1 MKMRAATAA
10 AEVEERKAAAAER
23 AATAATLVEREKAAT
38 ERERAAAAER
48 AATAAAEL
56 EEREAAAAERTAAAA
71 ASLERIKVETAAEA
85 AATALEQQE
94 KESEQ
99 KNNALRVRLQIER
112 EAATVTERDL
122 AFIRLKEKE
131 EGKLI
136 PEPFDVGKVQKLL
149 PTFEEREPDNYFS
162 VFEDTAK
169 NLNWPQ
175 DKWYLIIRNSFKG
188 KALSVCATMLEEHDY
203 FIIKQAILDAYSITA
218 EGYRQ
223 IFRNSQKQVQQTFLE
238 FMNGKIKQFQ
248 KWVDKVDV
256 KTFEQ
261 LKDLIVMEEFLR
273 KIPGSINVYLRE
285 QNESDP
291 KKAAL
296 KADDYALIHKVGKT
310 PYRET
315 RPKETCTYCKQEGH
329 HISECPD
336 PHCAASYLKR
346 KPNPPQFSPKQMNLP
361 KQEPKPKVEKKK
373 TFHCASHESQAF
385 APFTCSG
392 KINGKPVTILRDTGS
407 SQTIVSP
414 KVIRPKGETH
424 RYVAVNDLTSKSML
438 PLINV
443 NLHCPYFSGTTEVAV
458 NPELLPCKNV
468 DVILGNDIANSVVLT
483 NLIAVSPDVVQEEC
497 LAVTRSSKKDTPTES
512 SSNPLPVSE
521 PMDFNELMS
530 TYKIQPDS
538 FSYQQ
543 RKDVTLQ
550 QCFNQVK
557 PKDTNKCSYF
567 YINNNVLMRKFR
579 SSKNSHLETWKDLF
593 QVVVPKDIRPLILEL
608 SHSADSHLGI
618 TKTYECISQDF
629 YWPNMKNDI
638 KEYVKTCTTCQKTN
652 GALERTHQTIKN
664 LLRKYI
670 HSSGNEWDCD
680 LELIM
685 YVIRGVRNQST
696 GMSPFEL
703 LFGRRPRTI
712 LSSVKER
719 ILKLGD
725 NEVPLSQYIS
735 ELNKKL
741 SDLHSIA
748 KTNLITAQEKMKINY
763 DKKAKTRSF
772 KVGDAVLLYHP
783 IAGSPLRE
791 KYQGPYTITHRIS
804 PTNYIIATPDKRKS
818 TQLVHINLLKAYLS
832 PSTAE
837 SKTVMITSAIPY
849 IDCPMDQFTDDPIT
863 ASWQDFQNSK
873 ILENLSDYLQPLYAS
888 KFKSLVA
895 LFHEFP
901 SITSDKPGRCTML
914 DHDIKLQPGAAPIKQ
929 AFYRT
934 SQKKL
939 GIMKEEVNYLVREGL
954 AEPSASPWA
963 SPCLLVGKKNGKFRL
978 CTDYRKINNLT
989 IKDSYPLPRIQDI
1002 IDQVSNSTYL
1012 TQIDLLKGYYQIK
1025 LTETAKEISSFITPF
1040 GLFSY
1045 NVMPFGLANAPA
1057 TFQRVMSLILQDLEK
1072 VFVYL
1077 DDIIIASDTWVNHI
1091 QKIKEVFSR
1100 LKQHGLTI
1108 NLAKSNFCKG
1118 QVSYLGHRVGSG
1130 KVLPH
1135 DANISAITSYP
1146 VPTTKQELKRFLGMV
1161 GYYSKFS
1168 PNFSPFTGPLFALTS
1183 SKVNFSWSQQHDQIF
1198 NQLKTYLSSPPILM
1212 APNLTKPF
1220 YLQTDA
1226 SDLGYGGILL
1236 QHPAPITTI
1245 TGNLPPLADLL
1256 PVSYSSGRFMG
1267 SQLNWPT
1274 VEKELFAIV
1283 ATIQRYEIYVDGQD
1297 TIYVYSDH
1305 SPLSHLHRST
1315 TLNPKLLR
1323 WSYILSAHNI
1333 QVIAISGRENIVADS
1348 LSRITSVDPREMEKN
1363 KNKGRL

>member
-1 MKMRAATAA
+1 
-10 AEVEERKAAAAER
+10 
-23 AATAATLVEREKAAT
+23 
-38 ERERAAAAER
+38 
-48 AATAAAEL
+48 
-56 EEREAAAAERTAAAA
+56 
-71 ASLERIKVETAAEA
+71 
-85 AATALEQQE
+85 
-94 KESEQ
+94 
-99 KNNALRVRLQIER
+99 
-112 EAATVTERDL
+112 
-122 AFIRLKEKE
+122 
-131 EGKLI
+131 
-136 PEPFDVGKVQKLL
+136 
-149 PTFEEREPDNYFS
+149 
-162 VFEDTAK
+162 
-169 NLNWPQ
+169 
-175 DKWYLIIRNSFKG
+175 
-188 KALSVCATMLEEHDY
+188 
-203 FIIKQAILDAYSITA
+203 
-218 EGYRQ
+218 
-223 IFRNSQKQVQQTFLE
+223 
-238 FMNGKIKQFQ
+238 
-248 KWVDKVDV
+248 
-256 KTFEQ
+256 
-261 LKDLIVMEEFLR
+261 
-273 KIPGSINVYLRE
+273 
-285 QNESDP
+285 
-291 KKAAL
+291 
-296 KADDYALIHKVGKT
+296 
-310 PYRET
+310 
-315 RPKETCTYCKQEGH
+315 
-329 HISECPD
+329 
-336 PHCAASYLKR
+336 
-346 KPNPPQFSPKQMNLP
+346 
-361 KQEPKPKVEKKK
+361 
-373 TFHCASHESQAF
+373 
-385 APFTCSG
+385 
-392 KINGKPVTILRDTGS
+392 
-407 SQTIVSP
+407 
-414 KVIRPKGETH
+414 
-424 RYVAVNDLTSKSML
+424 
-438 PLINV
+438 
-443 NLHCPYFSGTTEVAV
+443 
-458 NPELLPCKNV
+458 
-468 DVILGNDIANSVVLT
+468 
-483 NLIAVSPDVVQEEC
+483 
-497 LAVTRSSKKDTPTES
+497 
-512 SSNPLPVSE
+512 
-521 PMDFNELMS
+521 
-530 TYKIQPDS
+530 
-538 FSYQQ
+538 
-543 RKDVTLQ
+543 
-550 QCFNQVK
+550 
-557 PKDTNKCSYF
+557 
-567 YINNNVLMRKFR
+567 
-579 SSKNSHLETWKDLF
+579 
-593 QVVVPKDIRPLILEL
+593 
-608 SHSADSHLGI
+608 
-618 TKTYECISQDF
+618 
-629 YWPNMKNDI
+629 MKNDI
-638 KEYVKTCTTCQKTN
+638 KEYVKTCTTCQKVSSPNVKVPVAPLKPILVPKEPFSKIIVDCVGPLPKTKRGHEYLLTALCPTTRYPFAVPLRNISAKNILKSLVSIFTVVGFPTELQCDQGTNFMSHAFKTAMKDYHITQVSSSAYHPQTN

-685 YVIRGVRNQST
+685 YIIRGVRNQST

-783 IAGSPLRE
+783 LAGSPLRE
-791 KYQGPYTITHRIS
+791 KYQGPYTITQRIS
-804 PTNYIIATPDKRKS
+804 PTNYIIATPDK
-818 TQLVHINLLKAYLS
+818 H
-832 PSTAE
+832 
-837 SKTVMITSAIPY
+837 
-849 IDCPMDQFTDDPIT
+849 
-863 ASWQDFQNSK
+863 
-873 ILENLSDYLQPLYAS
+873 
-888 KFKSLVA
+888 
-895 LFHEFP
+895 
-901 SITSDKPGRCTML
+901 KPGRCTML

-939 GIMKEEVNYLVREGL
+939 GIMKEVNYLVREGL

-1025 LTETAKEISSFITPF
+1025 LTETAKEISLFITPF

-1226 SDLGYGGILL
+1226 SDLGYGAFYYSILL
-1236 QHPAPITTI
+1236 Q
-1245 TGNLPPLADLL
+1245 
-1256 PVSYSSGRFMG
+1256 
-1267 SQLNWPT
+1267 
-1274 VEKELFAIV
+1274 
-1283 ATIQRYEIYVDGQD
+1283 
-1297 TIYVYSDH
+1297 
-1305 SPLSHLHRST
+1305 
-1315 TLNPKLLR
+1315 
-1323 WSYILSAHNI
+1323 
-1333 QVIAISGRENIVADS
+1333 
-1348 LSRITSVDPREMEKN
+1348 
-1363 KNKGRL
+1363 

>member
-1 MKMRAATAA
+1 
-10 AEVEERKAAAAER
+10 
-23 AATAATLVEREKAAT
+23 
-38 ERERAAAAER
+38 
-48 AATAAAEL
+48 
-56 EEREAAAAERTAAAA
+56 
-71 ASLERIKVETAAEA
+71 
-85 AATALEQQE
+85 
-94 KESEQ
+94 
-99 KNNALRVRLQIER
+99 
-112 EAATVTERDL
+112 
-122 AFIRLKEKE
+122 
-131 EGKLI
+131 
-136 PEPFDVGKVQKLL
+136 
-149 PTFEEREPDNYFS
+149 
-162 VFEDTAK
+162 
-169 NLNWPQ
+169 
-175 DKWYLIIRNSFKG
+175 
-188 KALSVCATMLEEHDY
+188 MLEEHDY

-248 KWVDKVDV
+248 KWVDKADV

-261 LKDLIVMEEFLR
+261 LKYLIVMEEFLR
-273 KIPGSINVYLRE
+273 KIPGGINVYLRE

-414 KVIRPKGETH
+414 KVIQSKGETH
-424 RYVAVNDLTSKSML
+424 RYVAVNDLTSKSTL

-483 NLIAVSPDVVQEEC
+483 NLIAVSPGDVVQEEC

-567 YINNNVLMRKFR
+567 YINNNVLMRRFR

-685 YVIRGVRNQST
+685 YIIRGVRNQST

-735 ELNKKL
+735 ELNRKL

-791 KYQGPYTITHRIS
+791 KYQGPYTITQRIS

-863 ASWQDFQNSK
+863 ASWQDSQNSK
-873 ILENLSDYLQPLYAS
+873 ILENLSDYLQPLSAS
-888 KFKSLVA
+888 KCKSLVA

-901 SITSDKPGRCTML
+901 SIASDKPGRCTML
-914 DHDIKLQPGAAPIKQ
+914 DHDIKL
-929 AFYRT
+929 
-934 SQKKL
+934 
-939 GIMKEEVNYLVREGL
+939 
-954 AEPSASPWA
+954 
-963 SPCLLVGKKNGKFRL
+963 
-978 CTDYRKINNLT
+978 
-989 IKDSYPLPRIQDI
+989 
-1002 IDQVSNSTYL
+1002 
-1012 TQIDLLKGYYQIK
+1012 
-1025 LTETAKEISSFITPF
+1025 
-1040 GLFSY
+1040 
-1045 NVMPFGLANAPA
+1045 
-1057 TFQRVMSLILQDLEK
+1057 
-1072 VFVYL
+1072 
-1077 DDIIIASDTWVNHI
+1077 
-1091 QKIKEVFSR
+1091 
-1100 LKQHGLTI
+1100 
-1108 NLAKSNFCKG
+1108 
-1118 QVSYLGHRVGSG
+1118 
-1130 KVLPH
+1130 
-1135 DANISAITSYP
+1135 
-1146 VPTTKQELKRFLGMV
+1146 
-1161 GYYSKFS
+1161 
-1168 PNFSPFTGPLFALTS
+1168 
-1183 SKVNFSWSQQHDQIF
+1183 
-1198 NQLKTYLSSPPILM
+1198 
-1212 APNLTKPF
+1212 
-1220 YLQTDA
+1220 
-1226 SDLGYGGILL
+1226 
-1236 QHPAPITTI
+1236 
-1245 TGNLPPLADLL
+1245 
-1256 PVSYSSGRFMG
+1256 
-1267 SQLNWPT
+1267 
-1274 VEKELFAIV
+1274 
-1283 ATIQRYEIYVDGQD
+1283 
-1297 TIYVYSDH
+1297 
-1305 SPLSHLHRST
+1305 
-1315 TLNPKLLR
+1315 
-1323 WSYILSAHNI
+1323 
-1333 QVIAISGRENIVADS
+1333 
-1348 LSRITSVDPREMEKN
+1348 
-1363 KNKGRL
+1363 